1 MQRAVLNEKLE
12 RLRAVVEGLSPALL
26 AVSGGLDSR
35 LLAHLCWEWE
45 QDVEA
50 VFFRGVH
57 MSPAESSWA
66 QAWLHDRGQACHVLS
81 FNPVSHPKVHAN
93 CRLRCY
99 HCKSACF
106 SRARYL
112 ARERSIPYLLDGSNV
127 SDAEEYRP
135 GRQALA
141 ELDVQ
146 SPLAMAGMTKD
157 DIRAAARLVR
167 LERPNQPS
175 RPCLLTRL
183 EYGIPPSEE
192 VLARIGLAEDALCR
206 MGLRQF
212 RLRIMRAGAAL
223 HIARDEESTWCA
235 IREWALARLADEGF
249 EDIGVVF
256 TESLSG
262 FFDRDLHV

>member
-1 MQRAVLNEKLE
+1 MQRVVLNEKLE
-12 RLRAVVEGLSPALL
+12 RLRSVVEGLTPALL
-26 AVSGGLDSR
+26 AVSGGVDSR
-35 LLAHLCWEWE
+35 LLAHLCWMWE

-57 MSPAESSWA
+57 VSPAESSWA
-66 QAWLHDRGQACHVLS
+66 QAWLSDRGQAHHVIS
-81 FNPVSHPKVHAN
+81 FNPVSHHKVHAN

-99 HCKSACF
+99 HCKTACF

-112 ARERSIPYLLDGSNV
+112 SRERSIPYLLDGSNV
-127 SDAEEYRP
+127 SDAEEHRP

-141 ELDVQ
+141 ELEVQ
-146 SPLAMAGMTKD
+146 SPLALAGMTKA
-157 DIRAAARLVR
+157 DIRAAARLVK

-183 EYGIPPSEE
+183 EYGIPPTEE
-192 VLARIGLAEDALCR
+192 ILARIGLAEDALCR

-212 RLRIMRAGAAL
+212 RLRILHAGAAL
-223 HIARDEESTWCA
+223 HIASEEATTWYA

-249 EDIGVVF
+249 EDIGIVF
-256 TESLSG
+256 TEALSG
-262 FFDRDLHV
+262 FFDRDPQA